1 MKMIFKFSIYRAFEV
16 FVTVVCFLVFL
27 FTLNDLVQKY
37 QSKLTTLA
45 TQFQVTDV
53 IDDIR

>member
-1 MKMIFKFSIYRAFEV
+1 MIFKFSIYRAFEV